1 MSTRAIYEGLRTVEV
16 PIPYEERAGDSKLH
30 VVRDGTRFLQS
41 IIWTS
46 LAYNPS
52 RLLAGM
58 GLLCW
63 IAAVGIATV
72 LVATRL
78 RGIAY
83 LGPFGVASV
92 FVAVV
97 LGIAGV
103 DLFGLGTAFNY
114 MVSLFH
120 RRPVRQGL
128 FGHPL
133 FRVPLDRHF
142 WWMGLLLTV
151 AGVALGLASLSLG
164 LNGWPIERLWLYLL
178 AGVMCI
184 LVGLQLVLFWVIMR
198 VLGELSQREIRTAAD
213 LRVTA

>member
-63 IAAVGIATV
+63 VAAVGIATV

-133 FRVPLDRHF
+133 FRVPLDRHS

-164 LNGWPIERLWLYLL
+164 LNGAAVERCVLP
-178 AGVMCI
+178 
-184 LVGLQLVLFWVIMR
+184 VGGGDGIRWAQLVLFWVIMR
-198 VLGELSQREIRTAAD
+198 VLGELSQRESDAAD